1 MNKAIAGILLTP
13 VATANAAVLAGPR
26 YDADRKEL
34 ESVLQ
39 DMIAWLPGEW
49 SSFPQIY
56 HARTMTMPADG
67 EHDPWYRTFKRIRA
81 PQIGEYVF

>member
-34 ESVLQ
+34 ESV
-39 DMIAWLPGEW
+39 
-49 SSFPQIY
+49 
-56 HARTMTMPADG
+56 
-67 EHDPWYRTFKRIRA
+67 
-81 PQIGEYVF
+81 